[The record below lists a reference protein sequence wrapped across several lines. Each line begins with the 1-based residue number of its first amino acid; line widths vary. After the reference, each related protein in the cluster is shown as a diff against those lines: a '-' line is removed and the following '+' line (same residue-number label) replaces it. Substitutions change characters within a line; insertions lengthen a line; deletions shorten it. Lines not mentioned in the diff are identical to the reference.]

1 MKKIAIVGP
10 IPRDHIVTHQGD
22 LIQKW
27 GCVAHPVIALSTMVG
42 DAIEIIPVSHVR
54 TTDQDNVKEVFK
66 GYKGINLDHITC
78 ENDQGDVISLRF
90 VDVNNRVERQTGF
103 MDPIVPRDFKNLLDC
118 DVFVFIPISDYE
130 VSLDTLQYIKKK
142 SKKKHVV
149 IFDAHGPTT
158 ACLFKGERQRK
169 FWLDRDLWLPYID
182 VLKMNL
188 EEAHAS
194 WYKKEYESADF
205 DKEITPDEMRLFAA
219 HCMSKGVKCLCI
231 TMDSRGCVL
240 FFRSGGKMKEVMVPA
255 VPVDHV
261 VDTTG
266 CGDSFA
272 GGVGF
277 GLLQDP
283 KNYVQ
288 AARYGNTLGALRTQG
303 KSFGVFKSLQETD
316 RIIQEV
322 YGVAPSRQDASA
334 AESKDGVTR

>member
-1 MKKIAIVGP
+1 MKKIAVVGP

-27 GCVAHPVIALSTMVG
+27 GCVAHPVIALSTMAG
-42 DAIEIIPVSHVR
+42 DSIEIIPVSHVR
-54 TTDQDNVKEVFK
+54 VTDQDNVKEVFK
-66 GYKGINLDHITC
+66 GYRGINLNHITC

-90 VDVNNRVERQTGF
+90 VDQNNRIERQTGF
-103 MDPIVPRDFKNLLDC
+103 MDPIVPEDFNDLLEC

-130 VSLDTLQYIKKK
+130 ISLQALQFIKKK
-142 SKKKHVV
+142 SKVKNIV

-158 ACLFKGERQRK
+158 ACLFRGERKLK

-194 WYKKEYESADF
+194 WYKKEYESSDM
-205 DKEITPDEMRLFAA
+205 DKEITPSEMSRFAE
-219 HCMSKGVKCLCI
+219 HCLSRGVKCLCI
-231 TMDSRGCVL
+231 TMDSRGCML
-240 FFRSGGKMKEVMVPA
+240 YYKSAGKIREVMIPA

-277 GLLQDP
+277 GLLQNP
-283 KNYVQ
+283 KDYVRAVQ
-288 AARYGNTLGALRTQG
+288 YGNTLGALRTQG
-303 KSFGVFKSLQETD
+303 KTFGVFKSLAETNK
-316 RIIQEV
+316 ILEQT
-322 YGVAPSRQDASA
+322 YGA
-334 AESKDGVTR
+334 